1 MKKLLKQK
9 SAFTLIELLVVIA
22 IIAILAAML
31 LPALA
36 AAKRK
41 AQRINCVNNLKE
53 IGLAFRVW
61 EGDNNDQYPMSV
73 STKQGGASEFCS
85 SSAGTGLNGGK
96 GGFVAAYLCM
106 SNELSTPKLLICTSD
121 GGRSSVATNFPQIW
135 LSLWTAG
142 NPPTPTV
149 ATVAGAPLAVSFTSY
164 FLCGDAAEAY
174 PQMILTGDRNISNQG
189 VTTAGQAATGFGTGP
204 VFGTNSIYMPA
215 GNATSGGTSSGAGAW
230 GWTANDLHQK
240 SGNLGI
246 ADGSVQQATCSGLW
260 TSLLNATNGA
270 STSVPVYNIP

>member
-61 EGDNNDQYPMSV
+61 EGDNNDQYPMAV
-73 STKQGGASEFCS
+73 STKSGGAHGIVRQFRQHRLQGRIRGCLFVHVQRVEHAQAADLHLGRCS
-85 SSAGTGLNGGK
+85 
-96 GGFVAAYLCM
+96 FD
-106 SNELSTPKLLICTSD
+106 I
-121 GGRSSVATNFPQIW
+121 PQIFPS
-135 LSLWTAG
+135 SLTFRLDRRCDPYHAYTC
-142 NPPTPTV
+142 NQN
-149 ATVAGAPLAVSFTSY
+149 LAASMTSY

-174 PQMILTGDRNISNQG
+174 PQMILDGDRNIGNLGITSIRPG
-189 VTTAGQAATGFGTGP
+189 GLRYRH
-204 VFGTNSIYMPA
+204 FGTNNVACTSQA
-215 GNATSGGTSSGAGAW
+215 GVNGWNLMGKIFTW

-240 SGNLGI
+240 AGNLGI
-246 ADGSVQQATCSGLW
+246 ADGSVQQTTCSGLMS
-260 TSLLNATNGA
+260 SLLNATNGA
-270 STSVPVYNIP
+270 ATMNPVYNIP

>member
-1 MKKLLKQK
+1 MKKLPKQK

-61 EGDNNDQYPMSV
+61 EGDNNDQYPMAV
-73 STKQGGASEFCS
+73 STSLGGAEQLVA
-85 SSAGTGLNGGK
+85 SSANTAVV
-96 GGFVAAYLCM
+96 GGFVAAFLCM

-121 GGRSSVATNFPQIW
+121 GARTITPTNFVPQVYQSIW
-135 LSLWTAG
+135 GTATG
-142 NPPTPTV
+142 TP
-149 ATVAGAPLAVSFTSY
+149 ATADVTKNYAVSMTSY

-174 PQMILTGDRNISNQG
+174 PQMIITGDRNI
-189 VTTAGQAATGFGTGP
+189 
-204 VFGTNSIYMPA
+204 
-215 GNATSGGTSSGAGAW
+215 GAGATAGVTASGIPATLNNVGTNNIVAVGGNGTTEAFPW
-230 GWTANDLHQK
+230 SWTANDLHQK
-240 SGNLGI
+240 AGNLGI
-246 ADGSVQQATCSGLW
+246 ADGSVQQTTCSGLM

-270 STSVPVYNIP
+270 AAVDPVYNMP